1 MSNDSTPHAPGNGAN
16 QAGSSFS
23 SLKPPL
29 TIQEQRERLQE
40 RGLDLCGIAD
50 VDVDSFLASNNY
62 YRISG
67 YWLTFFDRSAGRFI
81 RGARIADIMDIMAFD
96 STLRRLVSSMIEPLE
111 IKLRTVFA
119 YHMSHM
125 QGPEAYRNPRLFR
138 NERAF
143 SRSQEEIDRAIR
155 NGQRAMVPCVVHNM
169 RKYGRLPVWALV
181 EVLSFGVVSK
191 MYGNLADRSLSRAIA
206 SEFHAS
212 ATLLKSW
219 MEYLVYIRNICAHY
233 DRLYNRIF
241 TKRPRFLEVDRRLFS
256 ERDDMDAERVFGTF
270 VILRRLYERYDPE
283 RWLTFLHN
291 VQNLA
296 RRYPNVALS
305 PLGFPSDWFESLIFQ
320 NAEDDSD
327 TD

>member
-143 SRSQEEIDRAIR
+143 QSFAGRNRPRHTQRAAR
-155 NGQRAMVPCVVHNM
+155 NGAVCGAQYA
-169 RKYGRLPVWALV
+169 
-181 EVLSFGVVSK
+181 
-191 MYGNLADRSLSRAIA
+191 
-206 SEFHAS
+206 
-212 ATLLKSW
+212 
-219 MEYLVYIRNICAHY
+219 
-233 DRLYNRIF
+233 
-241 TKRPRFLEVDRRLFS
+241 
-256 ERDDMDAERVFGTF
+256 
-270 VILRRLYERYDPE
+270 
-283 RWLTFLHN
+283 
-291 VQNLA
+291 
-296 RRYPNVALS
+296 
-305 PLGFPSDWFESLIFQ
+305 
-320 NAEDDSD
+320 
-327 TD
+327 